1 VPLLGALVAQLA
13 GRISLGWTF
22 YAALSVSTLVADV
35 VLIALAARLFDREK
49 LLTRWR

>member
-1 VPLLGALVAQLA
+1 VGCAIGAAV
-13 GRISLGWTF
+13 
-22 YAALSVSTLVADV
+22 VDV